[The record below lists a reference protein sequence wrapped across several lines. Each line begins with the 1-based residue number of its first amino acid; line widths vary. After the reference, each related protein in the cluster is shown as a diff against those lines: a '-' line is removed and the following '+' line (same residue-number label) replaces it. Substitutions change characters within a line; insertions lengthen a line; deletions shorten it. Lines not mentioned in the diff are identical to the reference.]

1 MSLKTWFR
9 DNRNDEREDTITARA
24 AMWGFTAM
32 SLACIALSIAW
43 MAANRVTDAMAIVLV
58 LSLGQIVYFASI
70 LRMKA
75 VR

>member
-9 DNRNDEREDTITARA
+9 DNRNDEREDSITARA

-32 SLACIALSIAW
+32 SVACVALGIALIIAG
-43 MAANRVTDAMAIVLV
+43 RVQDALFIVLV
-58 LSLGQIVYFASI
+58 LSLGQSVYLVSI